1 MRSQPS
7 NYKITAQMQHIM
19 VLSQIQVED
28 NNKFGCLR
36 ISIFGILRQ
45 QQVQLQRTLNWG
57 QTRFNF
63 IWKKFKLDLFV
74 PLLQIL
80 IFTFNLFHCC
90 WGFCKYVF
98 FREEKLTMHGRHSI
112 SSFKK
117 TNVNLLKKKTCI
129 NANMHFHDFLMFL
142 SSFCALVCEMMPWVA
157 WLIIERMLLRISEIR
172 WSKKL

>member
-1 MRSQPS
+1 MFSAWRSHAAGPHWISPPMRSQPS

-63 IWKKFKLDLFV
+63 IWKKIKVGF
-74 PLLQIL
+74 ICST
-80 IFTFNLFHCC
+80 FTNPYFYF
-90 WGFCKYVF
+90 
-98 FREEKLTMHGRHSI
+98 
-112 SSFKK
+112 
-117 TNVNLLKKKTCI
+117 
-129 NANMHFHDFLMFL
+129 
-142 SSFCALVCEMMPWVA
+142 
-157 WLIIERMLLRISEIR
+157 
-172 WSKKL
+172 